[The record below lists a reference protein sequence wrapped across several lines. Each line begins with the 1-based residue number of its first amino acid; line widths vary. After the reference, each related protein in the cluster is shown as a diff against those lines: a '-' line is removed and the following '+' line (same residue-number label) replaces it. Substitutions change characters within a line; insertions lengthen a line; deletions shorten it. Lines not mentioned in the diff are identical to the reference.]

1 MTRVY
6 IDCGPGIGGICFM
19 RRWSS
24 IIRQMGMTVVS
35 DDEDLI
41 IHRVRHY
48 DDHCR
53 MDRRSRVPVLGIIDS
68 MSQRCVQSSLDID
81 RCDHVIS
88 AYDDDSVSSGS
99 EYGMTCPSMLDMSPE
114 SKRQGTLVVVD
125 VDGECTD
132 DVIEIVNKYRSFTDV
147 SVLSSDES
155 LSVGV
160 PMLSSVDEIAG
171 YDMCLPMRA
180 SGDVD
185 LNISFWEC
193 WRARSLILSEHTR
206 PSILSWRHMIGGVMD
221 LLDVIEGYSSIGARL
236 IAMQTFV
243 GRNVARS
250 RQYRLRRDLTPII
263 SNLVGYISPN
273 PESES

>member
-41 IHRVRHY
+41 IHRVRHS
-48 DDHCR
+48 DDECR
-53 MDRRSRVPVLGIIDS
+53 MDRISRIPVLGIIDS
-68 MSQRCVQSSLDID
+68 MSQRSVQSSLDID

-88 AYDDDSVSSGS
+88 VYDDDSVSLGS

-114 SKRQGTLVVVD
+114 LQRQGTLAVVD

-132 DVIEIVNKYRSFTDV
+132 DVIEIVNKYRRFTDV

-155 LSVGV
+155 LSIDV

-206 PSILSWRHMIGGVMD
+206 PSILSWRHMIGG
-221 LLDVIEGYSSIGARL
+221 
-236 IAMQTFV
+236 
-243 GRNVARS
+243 
-250 RQYRLRRDLTPII
+250 
-263 SNLVGYISPN
+263 
-273 PESES
+273 